1 MANTD
6 DATWSKQLVLLTRDA
21 LHDLP
26 MTADGCLHFKHSSLG
41 FSYSKLIDLLDMP
54 IVLHDK
60 DQGTAY
66 TYQCID
72 DLIESGWVL
81 D

>member
-1 MANTD
+1 MENTEN
-6 DATWSKQLVLLTRDA
+6 AKWSKQLVLLTREA

-26 MTADGCLHFKHSSLG
+26 VTSDGCLHFKHSSLG
-41 FSYSKLIDLLDMP
+41 FSYAKLIDLLDLP
-54 IVLHDK
+54 IILRDK

-66 TYQCID
+66 TYQSID
-72 DLIESGWVL
+72 ILINAGWVL